1 MLRRLVV
8 LLIESC
14 VACVIALSVGLFW
27 ASHYVDTQEFRE
39 RFTSLVHSLVGRE
52 VVLDGELDI
61 ALYPS
66 LSLEISGLR
75 VLDSP
80 EFGQVPLA
88 RIERLNVSV
97 KLLPLLS
104 RDVIIRSILVNGLHA
119 NVVRTPN
126 GAVNWRAF
134 LDERRAS
141 DPGEPFPVAINS
153 VALNELEVVGTS
165 VSYTDQSGGVELSL
179 HGIDLKTGAI
189 ASGQKIP
196 FVISSAFAW
205 AAGGVTS
212 EMMLKGMISSTED
225 WSSLAIEEASVYA
238 SVGGEFLPKGAAPGE
253 LTARLIFDLDKGV
266 VGMDGL
272 HARFLGLDA
281 EGNLKTEDL
290 SAGLAAT
297 GHITLKPF
305 KPADIIVKFFPN
317 APVSEVDGLK
327 NGAFT
332 SFFAADEQGFSFTK
346 MALSLDDLTVRGN
359 LAVKGFA
366 SPRYEFALQGGLLDL
381 DRYMPLLRTDTPFV
395 WGDYHLDL
403 FRRFLANG
411 LARVEGFRLFDSL
424 LSDVRLS
431 VNAESGAIDLDGEAV
446 NSDKTVLKSTAHLD
460 IGKDDASGHPTLAL
474 KGELSAKSG
483 TSGFGFL
490 DQQDWRLDG
499 EGTLTAQFESARMVC
514 PPEDRSMNILRMTT
528 AQASLALGKGEARL
542 DRKGGNPLIQAYSK
556 LKVGMTASPLAAAKK
571 DSTADSGTDSYGF
584 HVSAEVKGM
593 GDKAKKS
600 LALQAKGPFS
610 FGVDTAHAASSGLT
624 VAALAAGPLYL
635 GRDTSISMGGQLAF
649 DTRSHR
655 FSLANGTLR
664 TLETTLRGDVR
675 VTDLDKKFKAAGAL
689 SITNADPSR
698 IIYLLSRK
706 TMEMNDPTA
715 LKTFSLSTDF
725 TMDPGKFTM
734 DNLSAE
740 LDGMKIK
747 GNLIGTDLSDPM
759 LSFAF
764 TAGALDIDRY
774 LPPSASEAERLA
786 AGKPAKAPPVD
797 LPLTFLRL
805 LRLNGKGWFD
815 EFKLGKVRA
824 RPFSAKVSADNG
836 VIRVFDGKGV
846 VHGGKL
852 EGEMSGQVGK
862 DSLATQLQLEIR
874 GMQAGLLM
882 TDMAGRD
889 YVRGVT
895 DLDLDLA
902 SSGKTDDDIV
912 AALSGTTRVEIVDGS
927 FKFSG
932 YDAKPTVDEHRMS
945 GQASNDPKLRRT
957 VFKKAVNAFDVA
969 KGVFTVRTLRV
980 EAPPVLQC
988 EGSGYFNL
996 PDNTIDLSIRNDFVA
1011 VPSVTFNIV
1020 GKLTDPEVR
1029 IPKGKIV
1036 NDTVRNILSLPE
1048 KSFNFL
1054 RDLFK

>member
-8 LLIESC
+8 LLIETC

-39 RFTSLVHSLVGRE
+39 RFTSLAHSLVGRD

-75 VLDSP
+75 VLDVP
-80 EFGQVPLA
+80 EFGQAPLA
-88 RIERLNVSV
+88 RIDRLNVSV

-104 RDVIIRSILVNGLHA
+104 RDVIIRSILVNGLHV
-119 NVVRTPN
+119 NVVRSPK
-126 GAVNWRAF
+126 GVVNWRALF
-134 LDERRAS
+134 DERRAS
-141 DPGEPFPVAINS
+141 DPGEPFPIAISS
-153 VALNELEVVGTS
+153 VSLNELEVVGTS
-165 VSYTDQSGGVELSL
+165 VSYTDQLSGVQLSL
-179 HGIDLKTGAI
+179 HGIDLKTGTI

-196 FVISSAFAW
+196 FVINSAFDW

-212 EMMLKGMISSTED
+212 EIVLKGMLSAAED
-225 WSSLAIEEASVYA
+225 WSSMAIEEASVYA

-253 LTARLIFDLDKGV
+253 LTARLVFDLDKGV

-281 EGNLKTEDL
+281 EGNLTTADL
-290 SAGLAAT
+290 SANLAAT

-305 KPADIIVKFFPN
+305 KPADIVTKFSPK

-327 NGAFT
+327 SGAFT
-332 SFFAADEQGFSFTK
+332 SFFAVDEQGCSFTK
-346 MALSLDDLTVRGN
+346 MAFSLDDLTVRGD

-381 DRYMPLLRTDTPFV
+381 DRYMPLLRTDTPFI
-395 WGDYHLDL
+395 WGDYHLDV
-403 FRRFLANG
+403 FRRFLAKG
-411 LARVEGFRLFDSL
+411 MVRVEGFRLFDSL

-431 VNAESGAIDLDGEAV
+431 VNADKGAIDLDGEAV
-446 NSDKTVLKSTAHLD
+446 DSVKTALKSRVRLD
-460 IGKDDASGHPTLAL
+460 IGQDDASGHPTLAL
-474 KGELSAKSG
+474 QGELSAKSG
-483 TSGFGFL
+483 ASGFGFL
-490 DQQDWRLDG
+490 DRQDWRLDG

-514 PPEDRSMNILRMTT
+514 PPENRSMGILRVTT
-528 AQASLALGKGEARL
+528 GQASLALGKGKASL
-542 DRKGGNPLIQAYSK
+542 DRKKESPVVQAYSK
-556 LKVGMTASPLAAAKK
+556 LKVSMSASPMKAVTR

-584 HVSAEVKGM
+584 HVAAEMKGM

-610 FGVDTAHAASSGLT
+610 FGVDAPHAASSGLT
-624 VAALAAGPLYL
+624 VSALAAGPLYL
-635 GRDTSISMGGQLAF
+635 DRDTSISIGGQLAF
-649 DTRSHR
+649 DTRNHR
-655 FSLANGTLR
+655 LSLTDGTLR
-664 TLETTLRGDVR
+664 TLETTLLGDVR
-675 VTDLDKKFKAAGAL
+675 FRDLDKGVTCAGSL
-689 SITNADPSR
+689 TIPDADPSR

-706 TMEMNDPTA
+706 TIEMNDPTA
-715 LKTFSLSTDF
+715 LKKFSLSTDF
-725 TMDPGKFTM
+725 TMDSDRFTM
-734 DNLSAE
+734 DTLSAE
-740 LDGMKIK
+740 LDGMAIK
-747 GNLIGTDLSDPM
+747 GNLIGRGLADPM

-797 LPLTFLRL
+797 LPLTFLRF

-824 RPFSAKVSADNG
+824 RPFSAKVSADKG
-836 VIRVFDGKGV
+836 VIRVYDGKGV

-852 EGEMSGQVGK
+852 EGEMSGRVGK
-862 DSLATQLQLEIR
+862 DFLATQLQLDIR

-912 AALSGTTRVEIVDGS
+912 AGLSGAARVEIVDGS

-932 YDAKPTVDEHRMS
+932 YDAKQAVAEDRMS
-945 GQASNDPKLRRT
+945 GQTANDPKLRRT
-957 VFKKAVNAFDVA
+957 VFKKAMSNFAVD

-988 EGSGYFNL
+988 YGSGNFNL

-1036 NDTVRNILSLPE
+1036 NDTVRNILNLPE